1 MSYSSLCGFCPV
13 APQGFSVGMQFCWL
27 LSVILPIREGAF
39 SANFTPEIL
48 DRFRELCK
56 KQSKSYSK
64 VLERLAEIY
73 LETNGEVL
81 NYPSVPATPKQLKSA
96 SESIEPV
103 LLQELQNRM
112 EQLEGDYKNADDR
125 LEDLIEGIEKR
136 LGGVRKLNFPCLAN
150 LLIFNFNI
158 CYYLLIC

>member
-1 MSYSSLCGFCPV
+1 
-13 APQGFSVGMQFCWL
+13 L

-64 VLERLAEIY
+64 VLERLAELY
-73 LETNGEVL
+73 LETDGEVL

-103 LLQELQNRM
+103 LLQEMQNRM
-112 EQLEGDYKNADDR
+112 EQLESDYRNADDR

-136 LGGVRKLNFPCLAN
+136 LG
-150 LLIFNFNI
+150 LLEK
-158 CYYLLIC
+158 

>member
-1 MSYSSLCGFCPV
+1 MI
-13 APQGFSVGMQFCWL
+13 A
-27 LSVILPIREGAF
+27 VIVPIREGAF

-64 VLERLAEIY
+64 VLERLAELY

-81 NYPSVPATPKQLKSA
+81 NFPTVPATPKQLKSA

-103 LLQELQNRM
+103 LLQELQNRL
-112 EQLEGDYKNADDR
+112 EQLESDYKNADGR

-136 LGGVRKLNFPCLAN
+136 LGGLEK
-150 LLIFNFNI
+150 
-158 CYYLLIC
+158 